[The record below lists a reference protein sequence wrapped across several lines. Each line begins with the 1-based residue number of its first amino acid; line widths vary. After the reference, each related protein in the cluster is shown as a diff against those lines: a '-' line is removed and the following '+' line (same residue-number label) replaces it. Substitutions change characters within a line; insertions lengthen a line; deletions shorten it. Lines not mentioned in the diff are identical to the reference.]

1 MSKFKVGDKIRHVGP
16 WKNWPDSYYEITEV
30 LNSYYHCGISRTLTK
45 QYENYFE
52 LVEEKQMFDMKNN
65 YWFIEVHNEEESKA
79 AQQFAFDNGVVWCG
93 DDPEQYYNLPH
104 YPCKIGQS
112 SYDRMGK
119 MAYGVDTERN
129 KSKYKEIKLTYK
141 TVTTVD
147 KVEWPVVESETQ
159 KKLRELEEQQRKIAE
174 DIAKLRESL

>member
-16 WKNWPDSYYEITEV
+16 WKNWPDSSYEITEV
-30 LNSYYHCGISRTLTK
+30 LNSYYHCGGSRTLTK

-52 LVEEKQMFDMKNN
+52 LVEEKQMFDLKKNPWYIKPNSQEEFNAVQEWLLDNFGAKFAHGYEKGMCLSNTDYSDKRLN
-65 YWFIEVHNEEESKA
+65 Y
-79 AQQFAFDNGVVWCG
+79 VVWYIDEPKG
-93 DDPEQYYNLPH
+93 RDLL
-104 YPCKIGQS
+104 
-112 SYDRMGK
+112 
-119 MAYGVDTERN
+119 
-129 KSKYKEIKLTYK
+129 EIKFTYK
-141 TVTTVD
+141 TTVD